1 MDHHFAE
8 EDEISL
14 YHAQFAGN
22 EFIDWETAVLERSD
36 DRRRRL
42 ARITLDGYETDEQET
57 QSLWSTTVD
66 Y

>member
-14 YHAQFAGN
+14 YHTQFGN

-42 ARITLDGYETDEQET
+42 ARITFDGYETDEHGA
-57 QSLWSTTVD
+57 QSLWSTTGD